1 MKFNKIVCVDHTKL
15 NNRAIEELQ
24 KFSKQKIETHKD
36 YPEIEKEK
44 LERIGAAEIVFVSWH
59 TKLDED
65 LIKKCPSLNYIGMCC
80 SLYDDES
87 SNVAVKFARG
97 QGIVVKGIRDYG
109 DPGVVE
115 FIVSELVR
123 LLHGFGEH

>member
-1 MKFNKIVCVDHTKL
+1 
-15 NNRAIEELQ
+15 
-24 KFSKQKIETHKD
+24 
-36 YPEIEKEK
+36 
-44 LERIGAAEIVFVSWH
+44 
-59 TKLDED
+59 
-65 LIKKCPSLNYIGMCC
+65 MCC